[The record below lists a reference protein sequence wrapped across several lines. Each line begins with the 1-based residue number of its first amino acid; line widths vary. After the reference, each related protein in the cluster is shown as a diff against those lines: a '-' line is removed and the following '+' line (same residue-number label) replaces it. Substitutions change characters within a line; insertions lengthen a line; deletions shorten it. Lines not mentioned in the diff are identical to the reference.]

1 MNRKYFA
8 ILDKSFQTSGELYYP
23 TESLN
28 RDFTSWVP
36 EFFGNTI
43 TVNGKVWP
51 KVKLQDKKYRLVFLN
66 GCQSRELNIYFED
79 SITKRR
85 ISFDVIRADSDYLM
99 KPITLTD
106 YFLIISK
113 RIEIV
118 IDFSSVQGDV
128 IMRND
133 APAPYPQGNPI
144 NLVDKFT
151 GTVMKIEI
159 DRVTEDPP
167 IDFNPL
173 SE

>member
-1 MNRKYFA
+1 
-8 ILDKSFQTSGELYYP
+8 
-23 TESLN
+23 
-28 RDFTSWVP
+28 
-36 EFFGNTI
+36 
-43 TVNGKVWP
+43 
-51 KVKLQDKKYRLVFLN
+51 
-66 GCQSRELNIYFED
+66 
-79 SITKRR
+79 
-85 ISFDVIRADSDYLM
+85 M